1 MVKEVLG
8 LVKPSNNE
16 IHSSHVLVSLAQVV
30 VIVDHNSAPLA
41 LVAFTSA
48 VVGFDTFE
56 IAILH

>member
-1 MVKEVLG
+1 MLG